1 MNRFERKF
9 TTNREFV
16 KHVVYN
22 KNNIY
27 LRSIFDTENKFDFNN
42 AVKYR
47 LSDHTFDFVSAV
59 KNKISSVNKFDFNNA
74 VKAKLY
80 QDYDMI

>member
-1 MNRFERKF
+1 MNRFEKKF

-16 KHVVYN
+16 KHVVHN
-22 KNNIY
+22 KNSIY
-27 LRSIFDTENKFDFNN
+27 LRSIFDTENKFDFNT

-47 LSDHTFDFVSAV
+47 LSDHTFDFNTAV
-59 KNKISSVNKFDFNNA
+59 KDKISSVNKFDFNNA

-80 QDYDMI
+80 NEYEMI